1 MTFKR
6 AALELFEA
14 LLIVAAVWFVIVG
27 GGIGV
32 FYLIG
37 WLLGAK

>member
-1 MTFKR
+1 MHIYR
-6 AALELFEA
+6 ELTGLLEA
-14 LLIVAAVWFVIVG
+14 LLTVVAVWVVIVG

-37 WLLGAK
+37 WLLGAR

>member
-1 MTFKR
+1 MHVYR
-6 AALELFEA
+6 ALTGLLEA
-14 LLIVAAVWFVIVG
+14 LLIVAAVWVVIVG

-37 WLLGAK
+37 WLLGAR